1 MKGAL
6 KPVPAEPGPDDCL
19 MLSAYRRELLEP
31 RPTTRKSPTEQT
43 HSDTE
48 PDAKTV
54 GLIAYTIPEQTN

>member
-1 MKGAL
+1 
-6 KPVPAEPGPDDCL
+6 
-19 MLSAYRRELLEP
+19 MLSAYERELLEP